1 MEAVIAA
8 ESAVGCV
15 SGLATDVCIGLLE
28 AEAAADHLLHDAEQQ
43 RVGDVVQ
50 KALEKKARKDA
61 EWGQVEIEV
70 RREVARY
77 LHDETGIR
85 PLILTQIELI

>member
-1 MEAVIAA
+1 MDTLE
-8 ESAVGCV
+8 
-15 SGLATDVCIGLLE
+15 TDEIFE
-28 AEAAADHLLHDAEQQ
+28 KAS
-43 RVGDVVQ
+43 DVVQ

>member
-1 MEAVIAA
+1 MTVTMDRDSA
-8 ESAVGCV
+8 ELLKTPELTSRGFV
-15 SGLATDVCIGLLE
+15 DVLE
-28 AEAAADHLLHDAEQQ
+28 IDDIFEKAS
-43 RVGDVVQ
+43 DVAQ
-50 KALEKKARKDA
+50 KALEKTARKDA
-61 EWGQVEIEV
+61 EWGEVEIEL